1 MILLLSSILISVSLV
16 LSVELPTGVADLE
29 LPSGLTTVLSVSE
42 MSFAEPRN
50 STMLSGV
57 EDPHSYFEGEELEVV
72 DVSLL
77 GVVCDCG
84 RLFSK

>member
-1 MILLLSSILISVSLV
+1 MIIYDHIIIIYLDICLC
-16 LSVELPTGVADLE
+16 VELPTGVADLE
-29 LPSGLTTVLSVSE
+29 LPSVLTTVLSVSE